1 LSRVAYELIILVRI
15 GTRINY
21 FNVLR
26 ERKRGRERER
36 ERERKRERGREGAD
50 LDGDFYDTKR
60 AFGALQWCVQHKR
73 KLPRKGLVFPSGAA
87 I

>member
-1 LSRVAYELIILVRI
+1 MLSA
-15 GTRINY
+15 
-21 FNVLR
+21 R
-26 ERKRGRERER
+26 ERRKERKIEIERERER
-36 ERERKRERGREGAD
+36 EREGKGAD
-50 LDGDFYDTKR
+50 LSGDFYDTKR